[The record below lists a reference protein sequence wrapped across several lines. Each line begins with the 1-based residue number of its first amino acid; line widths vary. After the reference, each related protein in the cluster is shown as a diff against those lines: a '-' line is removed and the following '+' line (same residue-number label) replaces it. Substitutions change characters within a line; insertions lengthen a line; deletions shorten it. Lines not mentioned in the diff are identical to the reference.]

1 MGVDSPPR
9 VRTLVTD
16 DWRLTIRD
24 CVEWGEMYDLRN
36 DPSEIDN
43 LYDETGAS
51 VVRSLL
57 FESMVRCM
65 IALQDRSPAA
75 TGRA

>member
-1 MGVDSPPR
+1 MGVDPPPR

-51 VVRSLL
+51 MVQSRL
-57 FESMVRCM
+57 FESMARRM